1 MTAQPMCE
9 PMREPGGNVVGDGTG
24 EGLQLMKFS
33 HARVVFLV
41 RNVCHEDPEPTLQR
55 RDLMED
61 QRKRKRPL

>member
-33 HARVVFLV
+33 HARVVFFSSQ
-41 RNVCHEDPEPTLQR
+41 CMSR
-55 RDLMED
+55 RPRTDVAA
-61 QRKRKRPL
+61 P